1 MFKFCSFVPLFI
13 FCCRWNS
20 NVCYFVFVR
29 ENMMIEKYIARMFVL
44 CLVSRSWEKFVLQA
58 RFRGDYLCLVGFC
71 WQDRDLLYYFVCF
84 YCWPRIY
91 FMFCLNKYIFL
102 VIYIRVFNSRPRMWE
117 VNQNLCE
124 RFTSLSLN
132 CHGSDC
138 NIDYSLCLCCFL
150 RAPCER
156 LSLLSCLSL
165 SGEKCFAP
173 LRLLV
178 EQFAPH
184 STHVDDSD
192 LNLSACII

>member
-1 MFKFCSFVPLFI
+1 M
-13 FCCRWNS
+13 
-20 NVCYFVFVR
+20 
-29 ENMMIEKYIARMFVL
+29 
-44 CLVSRSWEKFVLQA
+44 
-58 RFRGDYLCLVGFC
+58 
-71 WQDRDLLYYFVCF
+71 
-84 YCWPRIY
+84 
-91 FMFCLNKYIFL
+91 
-102 VIYIRVFNSRPRMWE
+102 
-117 VNQNLCE
+117 NQNLCE

-192 LNLSACII
+192 LNLSACLRMLVSVLTLLYSNGGGEKFAVLSFFPVRVCLFVCV